1 MKKLL
6 FIFLGFFILCAFT
19 GFNPEDIAALEKGIQ
34 KAKQEQDPSKDLC
47 QALENKDQVAV
58 VNILD
63 DNNSLVNADCD
74 GVPPLA
80 YALAY
85 NFQEDIIEFMLQ
97 MNANPKAKVDGHY
110 VLEFA
115 IENST
120 SKVVKLLLQYGAEPR
135 TTDGEDGQFKALKA
149 AIYPNPNINMVKTL
163 VLDGKPELNTIVN
176 GKTILDF
183 AKGVTGNFSAAQQ
196 DVYIRIIRFL
206 EDNGAKSAADL
217 K

>member
-34 KAKQEQDPSKDLC
+34 QAKQEQNPSKDLC
-47 QALENKDQVAV
+47 EALERKDQVAV

-63 DNNSLVNADCD
+63 DNNSLVNTDCD

-110 VLEFA
+110 ILEFA

-120 SKVVKLLLQYGAEPR
+120 PKVVKLLLQYGAKPR
-135 TTDGEDGQFKALKA
+135 LTDEEDGQFNALKA

-183 AKGVTGNFSAAQQ
+183 CEGITGNFSQAQQ
-196 DVYIRIIRFL
+196 DLYIRIIRFL
-206 EDNGAKSAADL
+206 RDSGAKRAAEL